1 MTLSHEKSCSGSGAV
16 CSESV
21 IIKNGILKAACF
33 LFGRRGLVSGP
44 SLAISVLSG

>member
-1 MTLSHEKSCSGSGAV
+1 MTLSHEKSCGGLGAV
-16 CSESV
+16 CSKSV

-33 LFGRRGLVSGP
+33 LFWHRGLVSGP